1 LPDLGLKPSVLVGT
15 AVATALLHTLIPDPW
30 LPFVLIGRARNWSVT
45 MTAAVSGVSA
55 VIHALLSA
63 ILGAVAIAIGMGSAK
78 ALGESVGLASA
89 VLLVVFGAAYAAWAW
104 RKGGHFHPGGRLLHA
119 ESSEASCPGHESGSH
134 PGHLHYHADGD
145 LIHGPDRRGGI
156 YLALIVGLNPCI
168 VILPV
173 MLSSVE
179 LGAGTLGLVTV
190 VYAATTT
197 VLMVCLAALGVA
209 GARLLPVPDASR
221 HMETASGLLIALTG
235 VVLLALE

>member
-1 LPDLGLKPSVLVGT
+1 MPDLGLKPSVLVGT
-15 AVATALLHTLIPDPW
+15 AVATALLHTLIPDHW

-45 MTAAVSGVSA
+45 TTAVVSGVSA

-63 ILGAVAIAIGMGSAK
+63 LLGAVAIAIGVGSAK
-78 ALGESVGLASA
+78 ALGESLGQASA
-89 VLLVVFGAAYAAWAW
+89 VLLLIFGAAYAAWAW
-104 RKGGHFHPGGRLLHA
+104 RKGGHFHPGGGLLHV
-119 ESSEASCPGHESGSH
+119 ESSGAACRGHEGVSH
-134 PGHLHYHADGD
+134 PEHLHYHADGD
-145 LIHGPDRRGGI
+145 LIHGADRRGGM

-179 LGAGTLGLVTV
+179 LGGGTLGMVTA

-197 VLMVCLAALGVA
+197 VLMVGLAALGVA
-209 GARLLPVPDASR
+209 GARLLPVPDVSR

-235 VVLLALE
+235 AVLLVLE